1 MQLSNNSDVSVV
13 DPKQLPEMLRQ
24 EVKQSSSKSLVP
36 LKPRLRFHSVG
47 ELTQNIEPTSWLID
61 DFIESDTLA
70 LCFAPPASY
79 KSFFAVDVAASIAT
93 GTQWHGHDVQRGAV
107 FYVAGEG
114 MAGLKKRFRAWE
126 IERGVVTQNHPLYLS
141 SGASDLLKTSSV
153 SELVALMTEIIQQHD
168 VEPALI
174 VIDTLARNFGGG
186 NENDT
191 KDMNLFVSNV
201 DAIRRLWGCTV
212 LVVHHTGHAANG
224 RGRGSSALK
233 AALDAEYQLTR
244 QDDSMLVRVKNTKM
258 KDAESPESKTFE
270 LKVVG
275 LGQKDHRGRE
285 VTSGVLVDTD
295 RQFEEAALP
304 VRLSANHEAL
314 LQAVRSRVMRGESTE
329 RAVIRDDLKAQGL
342 NVNKFSNWVKKL
354 VDDGLLLDTEK
365 GLTPVVI
372 G

>member
-1 MQLSNNSDVSVV
+1 MRLSNNNDVNVV
-13 DPKQLPEMLRQ
+13 DTKRSTEILRQ
-24 EVKQSSSKSLVP
+24 GEKQCDPALLQS
-36 LKPRLRFHSVG
+36 LKPKLCFHPVG
-47 ELTQNIEPTSWLID
+47 ELTQNIEPTDWLID
-61 DFIESDTLA
+61 GFIEADTLA

-79 KSFFAVDVAASIAT
+79 KSFFAVDIAASIAT
-93 GTQWHGHDVQRGAV
+93 GTPWHGHQVKQGAV
-107 FYVAGEG
+107 FYIAGEG

-126 IERGVVTQNHPLYLS
+126 IERGVGTQKHPLYLS

-153 SELVALMTEIIQQHD
+153 GELIALMTEIIQQNE
-168 VEPALI
+168 VKPALI

-201 DAIRRLWGCTV
+201 DAIRQLWGCTV

-258 KDAESPESKTFE
+258 KDAESPEPKTFE
-270 LKVVG
+270 LKIIG
-275 LGQKDHRGRE
+275 LGKKDHHGRE
-285 VTSGVLVDTD
+285 IVSGVLVDTD
-295 RQFEEAALP
+295 KQFVETTQ
-304 VRLSANHEAL
+304 VRLSANHEIL
-314 LQAVRSRVMRGESTE
+314 LQAVRSRVAKNESTV

-342 NVNKFSNWVKKL
+342 NINKFSNWINKL
-354 VDDGLLLDTEK
+354 VGDGLLEDTEK
-365 GLTPVVI
+365 GLMPVVI